1 VPIESQTDSLLT
13 FAPRARA
20 SRIRSLIGGA
30 CLVLIGVLTAVVF
43 GLAFALPELFGVAR
57 PEETDIFWLG
67 PVAVAFTFPALG
79 LAHLFSAL
87 PLRLEIQ
94 RQPAAAWLRWKTL
107 RFRVTECP
115 EPGAILVGVRRGQ
128 RRARYFVLLFR
139 SKAMSKRFFR
149 SFDYWWSDRQAT
161 DHAEAVAEVVAD
173 FLSCHVEFESR

>member
-1 VPIESQTDSLLT
+1 VSIESQTDSLLT

-20 SRIRSLIGGA
+20 KRIRSLIGGT

-43 GLAFALPELFGVAR
+43 GLAFASPKLFGVTR
-57 PEETDIFWLG
+57 SEGTDISWLS
-67 PVAVAFTFPALG
+67 PVAVALTFPALG

-94 RQPAAAWLRWKTL
+94 RQPAAAWLRWRTL

-115 EPGAILVGVRRGQ
+115 EPDAILVGVRRGQ
-128 RRARYFVLLFR
+128 RRARYFALLFR
-139 SKAMSKRFFR
+139 SKTINKQFFR

-161 DHAEAVAEVVAD
+161 DHAAAVAKVIAD
-173 FLSCHVEFESR
+173 FLKCPLESEGR